1 QSTVAT
7 EGFKLGVSSQGT
19 AQMVITP
26 VGNQGNYFSG
36 QSRQSTR
43 IEWIE
48 NYALK
53 PLQFKGTHNI
63 QFGTTAAHSEDS
75 GRFFARPVLIK
86 NTQGVLL
93 RRINFAGGKPFSRS
107 DVGLAAFG
115 EDHWSIGHSFSLDA
129 GMRVEQQSI
138 TATSRLAPRFGFVW
152 VPPLG
157 AKKTTVRGGSG
168 GFFDHVPLNVYVF
181 PGFPR
186 QILTPFHT
194 PAHTISP
201 PPAFL

>member
-1 QSTVAT
+1 TFHIAPQDIKYDGLNFFNPQPVTPNLNLRSSALAVTDRLGLGGGVLQSTVAT

-19 AQMVITP
+19 AQMVNTP
-26 VGNQGNYFSG
+26 AGNQGNYFSG

-115 EDHWSIGHSFSLDA
+115 E
-129 GMRVEQQSI
+129 
-138 TATSRLAPRFGFVW
+138 
-152 VPPLG
+152 
-157 AKKTTVRGGSG
+157 
-168 GFFDHVPLNVYVF
+168 
-181 PGFPR
+181 
-186 QILTPFHT
+186 
-194 PAHTISP
+194 
-201 PPAFL
+201 